1 MTSMV
6 ILSVLILVLFKKSI
20 EESLKRCRGGLY
32 QQSLPPTDNLNKPAP
47 TDAIPEQPDMISNMS
62 TVQLEIPEEVLI
74 SLKQT
79 PETIARELQI
89 LAAVKLFELG
99 KLSSGRAAQL
109 AGMSRVQFLLLL
121 GQYQVSPFSLSTE
134 ELERDVISC
143 PIASDLHI

>member
-1 MTSMV
+1 
-6 ILSVLILVLFKKSI
+6 
-20 EESLKRCRGGLY
+20 
-32 QQSLPPTDNLNKPAP
+32 
-47 TDAIPEQPDMISNMS
+47 MS
-62 TVQLEIPEEVLI
+62 AVQIEIPEEVLI
-74 SLKQT
+74 SLKET

-134 ELERDVISC
+134 ELERDVNN
-143 PIASDLHI
+143 A